1 MLCTRSDLSFI
12 CDKRFSLLDYI
23 SYFKNC
29 EFILGID
36 FGIVLFCVNFGSC
49 ILIGNTLK

>member
-1 MLCTRSDLSFI
+1 MFSDI
-12 CDKRFSLLDYI
+12 VLLDYI

-36 FGIVLFCVNFGSC
+36 FVIVRLCVNFGSC
-49 ILIGNTLK
+49 TLIGNTLK